1 MATHS
6 RYEENHKKVIYTVPA
21 PAPFAE
27 VQKAIAAALLEVAK
41 KKGED
46 AARFDDALMVEPYD
60 DAIHIY
66 YTQVTNEP

>member
-6 RYEENHKKVIYTVPA
+6 RYEESHRKVIYTVPA
-21 PAPFAE
+21 PAPLAE
-27 VQKAIAAALLEVAK
+27 VQKAIAAALREVAK

-46 AARFDDALMVEPYD
+46 ATRLDNALMVEPYD